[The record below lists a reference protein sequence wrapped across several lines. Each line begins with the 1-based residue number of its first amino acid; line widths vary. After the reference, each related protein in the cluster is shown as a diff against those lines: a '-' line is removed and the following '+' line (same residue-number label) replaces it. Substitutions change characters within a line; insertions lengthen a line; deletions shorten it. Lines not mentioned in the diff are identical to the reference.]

1 MKNYQD
7 YFLQPLG
14 VIIYFYVIMLI
25 EEKLAEKMAYVK
37 GNRVEGAMA
46 NRGQATI
53 YKRKCRKN

>member
-1 MKNYQD
+1 
-7 YFLQPLG
+7 
-14 VIIYFYVIMLI
+14 
-25 EEKLAEKMAYVK
+25 MAYVK